1 MADEQ
6 PRESERH
13 LRRAEKLE
21 QARGAVRPQ
30 RVRVL
35 PRDDVLRKLLKHP
48 ASGGFGP
55 AGSIEWP
62 LDQFTKR
69 RLRDGDVTIE
79 QQAEPQQQTES
90 QQPQQRQGAT
100 PETTPETPRTSR
112 NQPPTTS

>member
-13 LRRAEKLE
+13 LRREERL
-21 QARGAVRPQ
+21 QRARGTVTPE

-35 PRDDVLRKLLKHP
+35 PRDDAMRKLLKHP
-48 ASGGFGP
+48 ASGGFRP
-55 AGSIEWP
+55 EGSIEWP

-79 QQAEPQQQTES
+79 AQQAEPEQQSPQQQRE
-90 QQPQQRQGAT
+90 QRQT
-100 PETTPETPRTSR
+100 PEAPEPARASKPGPTS
-112 NQPPTTS
+112 